1 MGETIMS
8 RRLPGESRRAL
19 LVVLCVF
26 VASATG
32 CGLVPRSRVDECHR
46 VAQTL
51 RADNHRLEDVALD
64 LRAQNQDLTH
74 RAIDD
79 ARRIAIQDE
88 AVDRLEK
95 SVLGYQAEREE
106 ITREL
111 EVLARQVRRLAT
123 RNPVTLDSRQTLDP

>member
-64 LRAQNQDLTH
+64 LRAQNQDLTQ

>member
-64 LRAQNQDLTH
+64 LRAQNQDLTQ

-95 SVLGYQAEREE
+95 SVLGYQA
-106 ITREL
+106 
-111 EVLARQVRRLAT
+111 
-123 RNPVTLDSRQTLDP
+123 